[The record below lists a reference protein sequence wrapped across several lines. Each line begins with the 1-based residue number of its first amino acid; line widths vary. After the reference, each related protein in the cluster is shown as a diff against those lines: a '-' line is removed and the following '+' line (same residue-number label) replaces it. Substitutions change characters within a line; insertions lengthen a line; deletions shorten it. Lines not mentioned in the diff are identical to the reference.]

1 MINVAIVGVT
11 SWGITLADLLVKNG
25 LNITICARNKRDIEG
40 FTNKRLKL
48 FSNNKLK
55 KFREINITTEYYEN
69 LKNADIVL
77 IAVPSKSFRNNIQ
90 NIKEHLS
97 GSALIISATK
107 GLEINTSMR
116 MSQILYDEL
125 ENNQYR
131 GICVLSGPNLAS
143 EIIQEIPSS
152 SVIASDNKEITL
164 EVKNLLT
171 SKSFHVYTSSDVIG
185 VEFGGALKNIIAIG
199 AGICHGLK
207 YGNNTVATFITSG
220 FNEMIKLGL
229 ACGALEKT
237 FIGFSGLGDL
247 ITTCSSNL
255 SRNRYVGEQLAIG
268 KSILDI
274 KKSMNNVAEG
284 VDTIFAAQHLS
295 ELNNLD
301 LPIINGIYN
310 IVFNDESAD
319 FILKNLTDLI

>member
-25 LNITICARNKRDIEG
+25 LNVTICARNKEDVED
-40 FTNKRLKL
+40 FTNKRLKI
-48 FSNNKLK
+48 FSSNNLK
-55 KFREINITTEYYEN
+55 KFQEINITTEYYEN
-69 LKNADIVL
+69 LKNADMVL
-77 IAVPSKSFRNNIQ
+77 ISVPSKSFRNNIQ
-90 NIKEHLS
+90 NIKQYLS
-97 GSALIISATK
+97 GSALLISATK

-125 ENNQYR
+125 QSNQYR
-131 GICVLSGPNLAS
+131 GISVLSGPNLAA

-152 SVIASDNKEITL
+152 TVIASDNKRITL
-164 EVKNLLT
+164 EVRKFFS
-171 SKSFHVYTSSDVIG
+171 SKFFHVYTSSDVIG

-199 AGICHGLK
+199 VGICYGLK

-237 FIGFSGLGDL
+237 FLGFSGLGDL

-268 KSILDI
+268 KSIFDI
-274 KKSMNNVAEG
+274 KKSMSNVAEG
-284 VDTIFAAQHLS
+284 VDTIFAAQNLS
-295 ELNNLD
+295 ELHNLD

-310 IVFNDESAD
+310 IVFNDESPD
-319 FILKNLTDLI
+319 YVIKNLTNSI